1 MRFGE
6 RRLAFAFGIIGGIL
20 LGIAALVSLVDVIGL
35 ALQGRPYDR
44 ISGGLTQFVLDAVL
58 ALLVVVFSALGR
70 PRFFGRPVASGVV
83 LIVIALAGWLVL
95 GLDGSLLGLVAG
107 LFTLI
112 AGVLF
117 LTSI

>member
-6 RRLAFAFGIIGGIL
+6 RRLAFAFGILGAIL

-35 ALQGRPYDR
+35 ALQGRSYDR
-44 ISGGLTQFVLDAVL
+44 ISGDLTQFVLDFVL

-70 PRFFGRPVASGVV
+70 PRFVGRPVASGVV
-83 LIVIALAGWLVL
+83 LIVIAVAGWLVL

-107 LFTLI
+107 LFVLI

-117 LTSI
+117 LTSL